1 MRGEYTLKSRNVF
14 DYVIFGAGIYGMYAA
29 KLLSEK
35 NYNVA
40 VIEID
45 SEPLQRASYINQ
57 ARVHNGY
64 HYPRSVSTAAKS
76 AQYYNRFNKE
86 FGFAVHKEFRKI
98 YAISAHDSLTNAEQF
113 LRFCR
118 YVDIPADEINP
129 NRYFKDGIVEAAYE
143 TNEYTYDAVKIK
155 EWFVEKFEGIPNV
168 QLYFSSY
175 IKEAKIEGEDFVIE
189 LQNGN
194 IIECVNVLNAT
205 YAGINQILNY
215 FGFEK
220 FKIKYELCEMILTD
234 VSSNLKDI
242 GITVMDGP
250 FFSIMPFGL
259 SGKHSLSSVNDTPHE
274 AVNQAFPIFSCQK
287 IREDCNEKFL
297 KNCNTCFCKP
307 NTAWQRMKQLANKYL
322 DEQYEVSYHSSLF
335 AVKTIL
341 NSAEIDDSR
350 PTIIKVSSQ
359 KPNFISVLSGKFNT
373 IYDLEEV
380 LK

>member
-1 MRGEYTLKSRNVF
+1 MKSREVF

-35 NYNVA
+35 NHNVA
-40 VIEID
+40 VVEID

-76 AQYYNRFNKE
+76 AQYYNRFNEE

-98 YAISAHDSLTNAEQF
+98 YAISEHDSLTNAEQF
-113 LRFCR
+113 LKFCQH
-118 YVDIPADEINP
+118 VNIPADEINS
-129 NRYFKDGIVEAAYE
+129 RKYFKDGVVEAAFE

-155 EWFVEKFEGIPNV
+155 KWFIQKFENISNL
-168 QLYFSSY
+168 QLFFSSY
-175 IKEAKIEGEDFVIE
+175 IKNAEIEGENFVIE
-189 LQNGN
+189 LQDGK
-194 IIECVNVLNAT
+194 IIECANVLNAT

-215 FGFEK
+215 FGFDK

-234 VSSNLKDI
+234 VSPNLKDI

-274 AVNQAFPIFSCQK
+274 AVNQSYPIFSCQDLRK
-287 IREDCNEKFL
+287 DCNEDFL

-307 NTAWQRMKQLANKYL
+307 DTAWIRMKQLANKYL
-322 DEQYEVSYHSSLF
+322 NEEYEVSYHSSLF

-350 PTIIKVSSQ
+350 PTIIIESSH